1 MEMSKEEKIE
11 ALLDEFKQNNPSRNS
26 LLYEIFLKQKSDEQ
40 LDELLEDEVER
51 MNDFAYSN

>member
-11 ALLDEFKQNNPSRNS
+11 ALLDEFKQNNPNRNS
-26 LLYEIFLKQKSDEQ
+26 LLHEIFLKEKTDEQ
-40 LDELLEDEVER
+40 LDELIEDEVER